1 MLKGMERTMQKF
13 LLKSHGEH
21 RGERVGDRV
30 AADLNKRLEDRDCGT
45 VEIIATRETW

>member
-1 MLKGMERTMQKF
+1 MRKF

-30 AADLNKRLEDRDCGT
+30 AADLKEGLEDWDCGT